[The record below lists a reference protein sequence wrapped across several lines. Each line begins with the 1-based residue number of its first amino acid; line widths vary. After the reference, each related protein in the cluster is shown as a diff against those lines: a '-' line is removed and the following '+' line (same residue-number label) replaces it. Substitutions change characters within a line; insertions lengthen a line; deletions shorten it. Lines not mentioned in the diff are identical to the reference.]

1 MRDIKNNLDRY
12 AEARSL
18 SEKPLM
24 IDGIAEGE
32 IRNSVSA
39 FFARGDGE
47 ERVILMNELLKYY
60 EKRKLKY

>member
-1 MRDIKNNLDRY
+1 
-12 AEARSL
+12 
-18 SEKPLM
+18 M